1 MRRLRVLDPMGPRPL
16 LGGGGRGWACWG
28 GGVWVAS
35 AVCSETAPEMR
46 SSRPASAG
54 RDASQGLTDYRDVR
68 AQGGRPCFRCVCSLG
83 CCAGAGV
90 GEGDPETAAAWHVM
104 CASLSVLS
112 VSLMDR
118 VPVPSLP
125 LPGCVPWGRCLLL
138 AVPVSSSVRWE

>member
-1 MRRLRVLDPMGPRPL
+1 
-16 LGGGGRGWACWG
+16 
-28 GGVWVAS
+28 
-35 AVCSETAPEMR
+35 MR

-68 AQGGRPCFRCVCSLG
+68 AQGGRPCFRCVCSSG

-112 VSLMDR
+112 VSLTDR
-118 VPVPSLP
+118 VPVPNLP
-125 LPGCVPWGRCLLL
+125 LPGCLGADVCSSLCLFPHLYDGNDKRTCLGGRCQDLK
-138 AVPVSSSVRWE
+138 VICVKR